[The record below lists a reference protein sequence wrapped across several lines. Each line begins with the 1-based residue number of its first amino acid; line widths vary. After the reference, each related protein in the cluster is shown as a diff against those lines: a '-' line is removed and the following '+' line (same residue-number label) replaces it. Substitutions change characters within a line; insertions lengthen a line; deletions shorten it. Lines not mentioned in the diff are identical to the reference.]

1 MIKTVVKVRGS
12 TNDIRNKYSINSFYY
27 SIENH
32 IQRKFQSDDLS
43 LIVHY
48 KFLTWHINYL
58 ILVTSYF

>member
-12 TNDIRNKYSINSFYY
+12 TNGIRNKYIINSFYY

-32 IQRKFQSDDLS
+32 SQRRFQSDDLS

-48 KFLTWHINYL
+48 KFLTW
-58 ILVTSYF
+58 SY